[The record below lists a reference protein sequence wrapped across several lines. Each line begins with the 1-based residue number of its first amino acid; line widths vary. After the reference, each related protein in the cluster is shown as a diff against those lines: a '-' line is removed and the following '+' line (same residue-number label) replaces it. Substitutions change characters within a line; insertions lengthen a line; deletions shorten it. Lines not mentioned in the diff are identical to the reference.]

1 MSQLQPNRV
10 SSRDTPDPRWNR
22 LYKVGGVAAW
32 IAVLLFRRWLA
43 AEFLLFRGIGIIRF
57 GPRTMPSSVIDWFTL
72 FHTNRLVGLTFFNVF
87 DMVNY
92 LLVGLIFLALYAA
105 LRQVNRSYMTLATA
119 LALLGIAVYLAS
131 NQAFSMLTLSHQYAV
146 ATTDAQRSML
156 LAAGQALLAIHDPN
170 ALWPGRSGLLSRDRG
185 RSDHF
190 SCHVTE
196 RCFRQNN
203 GLYRNSGKCIRFGLS
218 HWGSDRSEDGCH
230 SDGRDGPLRL
240 RMFPGDLVHRD
251 CPKALSNW
259 LGHRNRREGFLL
271 RGRQRTSRSPLTKQR
286 GRAGIG
292 CGGSIRN
299 SRATPGGEP
308 FPR

>member
-170 ALWPGRSGLLSRDRG
+170 APGPGAVGFFLVTVAGLIISAVMLRSGV
-185 RSDHF
+185 F
-190 SCHVTE
+190 
-196 RCFRQNN
+196 
-203 GLYRNSGKCIRFGLS
+203 GKITAYTGILANAFGL
-218 HWGSDRSEDGCH
+218 GYPIGVAIAPRTVVI
-230 SDGRDGPLRL
+230 P
-240 RMFPGDLVHRD
+240 MVAT
-251 CPKALSNW
+251 ALSVSACFLVIW
-259 LGHRNRREGFLL
+259 YIGIARRLL
-271 RGRQRTSRSPLTKQR
+271 QLA
-286 GRAGIG
+286 RA
-292 CGGSIRN
+292 
-299 SRATPGGEP
+299 
-308 FPR
+308 